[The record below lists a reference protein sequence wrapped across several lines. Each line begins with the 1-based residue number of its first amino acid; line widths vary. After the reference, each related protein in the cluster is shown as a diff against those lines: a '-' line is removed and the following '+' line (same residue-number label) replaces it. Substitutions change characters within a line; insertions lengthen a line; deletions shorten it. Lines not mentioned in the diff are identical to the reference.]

1 MFIINNKNKN
11 KNKQRKNMN
20 AIKKI
25 GLTALAGS
33 LVATSVFAGEMAVT
47 GSAGIGLA
55 NQDKLTKGNGFSM
68 YDEVNFNGSG
78 EMDNGFTV
86 AVSMQLD
93 SSETATGNMDNRS
106 VTIGMGDMGTVTFSG
121 HGGSSALSAVDDVMP
136 TAYGEAWDILTT
148 TTSGGVAL
156 ETSVAKLGAIGG
168 TATDNMLSYNNSS
181 LVDGLSVTASYV
193 PSNATQK
200 ESIVSLAVAY
210 TGVEGL
216 TVGYAQDDNGLAG
229 TSAIDYDTMYV
240 KYAYGP
246 ITAGYQKSNQDAN
259 GVTNDDVFTA
269 MGVTY
274 AVSDSLSIG
283 YTTSEYDDDDNTSDE
298 ESTSINFSY
307 TMGSMTLAGAHVT
320 VDNQGGSSAAIND
333 TSGYALDLSFAF

>member
-1 MFIINNKNKN
+1 
-11 KNKQRKNMN
+11 MN

-320 VDNQGGSSAAIND
+320 VDNQGADSAAIND